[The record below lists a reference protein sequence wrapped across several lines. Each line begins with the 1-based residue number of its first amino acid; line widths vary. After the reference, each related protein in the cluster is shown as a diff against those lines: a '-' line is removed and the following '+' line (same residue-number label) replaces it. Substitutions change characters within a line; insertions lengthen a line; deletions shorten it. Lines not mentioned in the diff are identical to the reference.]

1 MVPLP
6 LHKGGL
12 LLCAN
17 RFLFC
22 RSIVPSR
29 MVKHKMSSAQAQ
41 ASTSWRG
48 ISETRKIQVVDA
60 GFFDGRYLCGAKRA
74 GLDHEVVGG
83 IDRRK
88 LSKSKLTRV
97 NPLSHG
103 VPPCQ
108 LPLLMGASRL
118 CANILFCIVQEC
130 LSDDK
135 EKNEKRSLSLRQVK
149 YNLLVE
155 IHYPKGITV

>member
-1 MVPLP
+1 MHKRKPALS
-6 LHKGGL
+6 KGGGTAKWL
-12 LLCAN
+12 
-17 RFLFC
+17 
-22 RSIVPSR
+22 
-29 MVKHKMSSAQAQ
+29 
-41 ASTSWRG
+41 
-48 ISETRKIQVVDA
+48 SETLKIQAEGA
-60 GFFDGRYLCGAKRA
+60 GFLAKSNLCSSEAE
-74 GLDHEVVGG
+74 LGG

-118 CANILFCIVQEC
+118 CANILFCIVQEF

-135 EKNEKRSLSLRQVK
+135 EKNEKRSLSLRQEK